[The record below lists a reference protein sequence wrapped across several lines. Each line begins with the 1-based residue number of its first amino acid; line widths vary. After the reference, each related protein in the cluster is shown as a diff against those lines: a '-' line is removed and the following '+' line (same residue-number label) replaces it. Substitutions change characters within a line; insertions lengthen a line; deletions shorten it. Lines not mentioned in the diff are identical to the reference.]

1 MKAEPI
7 EVSGRTFY
15 PSGIVL
21 GKAMGTLE
29 SGTGTIE
36 VLVTLQ

>member
-1 MKAEPI
+1 MKATNPQI
-7 EVSGRTFY
+7 GT
-15 PSGIVL
+15 IL

>member
-1 MKAEPI
+1 MRQTEFFMKATDPKI
-7 EVSGRTFY
+7 GT
-15 PSGIVL
+15 IL
-21 GKAMGTLE
+21 GKAIGTLE

>member
-1 MKAEPI
+1 MTKGWI
-7 EVSGRTFY
+7 ILLGLLCLTTTVS
-15 PSGIVL
+15 
-21 GKAMGTLE
+21 AMGSLE